1 MLRNATLGSARGR
14 GARPPAGPAPMP
26 ATATTTTAHITAFY
40 TTVGT
45 AAKTTLA
52 LLLAAAL
59 ALSLGLIGSQSA
71 AADTAP
77 ADPASPATP
86 VTVSADGLPTAQING
101 VAWTQVIIGNTV
113 FVGGNFTEARPAG
126 AAAGTGSVPRNNIL
140 AYNLTTGELLTT
152 FTPSFNGEV
161 TALAASPDGSRL
173 YVGGAFT
180 AYNGST
186 VWRAVALNPANG
198 ALITSFLPRM
208 SASVRSIVAT
218 STTVYLGGL
227 FNAVGSVTR
236 DKLAA
241 VSASNAALLPWNPV
255 ASGGRVNAM
264 TLSPDGASMV
274 VGGAFTSINGSS
286 NPGYGVAK
294 VDTSL
299 GAVLPFKI
307 NNIARNGGTTGA
319 ITTLASDGVNVYG
332 AGYTFGRSSTLEGMF
347 SVTWTDDS
355 TNWLEDCHGDT
366 YSIQPLGDA
375 IYLAGHA
382 HFCGNIGAF
391 PQAEPWQFN
400 RGIAFSK
407 KATGTVTAESHGY
420 TDFAGNPSP
429 SLLTWFPILD
439 AGTFT
444 GQDQGAWTV
453 SGNNDYIVMAGEFTT
468 INNQPQQG
476 LTRFPRTGLSPNLR
490 GPRLSG
496 VNSNPTLSS
505 PAAGTVR
512 VRWQANWDQDNENLT
527 YEVRRN
533 GAVISTVKQA
543 STFWKRPGMTFL
555 DTGLTAGQSYGY
567 RIYAR
572 DAFGNE
578 SRSETVTI
586 TVPGSVTAPGS
597 YAQQVLADKPGNYWR
612 LGETGGAT
620 GVDLAGKD
628 DLIVRPGVSFGA
640 AGAVTADS
648 DTAATFNATTDG
660 VAASPTLSLRPQVF
674 STEAW
679 FRTNTTQGGEII
691 GYGNSQTGV
700 SADFDRNVYMDNNG
714 RIYFGV
720 RPTGSSGTGARI
732 TVNTTKSFNDNQWHH
747 VVATLGPNGMQLFL
761 DGVVLA
767 GRTDTTSAWPI
778 DGFWRIGG
786 DNLTSWPNRPTS
798 RYLNGQ
804 IDDVAIYP
812 TVLPLSRVQ
821 AHFVAS
827 GRTVNAPPAPP
838 VAGFTSTVNGLTA
851 SVDGTTSSDAN
862 GPIAAYAWDF
872 GDGGSGTGVTAQHTY
887 AAGGTYTVRL
897 TVTDNTGNTAS
908 VVHTVTVV
916 APPAN
921 VAPTAAFTSTAS
933 NLAVTFNGSGSADP
947 DGTVT
952 GYAWDFGDAST
963 GTGATASHTYANAG
977 SYTVSLTVTDDD
989 GATGTASRTVS
1000 VTAPASNTVVA
1011 ADAFGRTVTGGFGTA
1026 DTGGAW
1032 TVSGGSTSFAVN
1044 NGSGAVTLGAAG
1056 ASRSGFLNSVS
1067 TAAFDGT
1074 VTVSAD
1080 KIADGGGMFA
1090 SLLGRRANNNDYRA
1104 KVKVGSN
1111 GAVSL
1116 YLTRVINNAETTV
1129 AGPLAIAGLTMA
1141 ANDPLMIRLSLTGT
1155 APTALSAKVWRAS
1168 AAEPAAWQLSA
1179 SDSTPELQVA
1189 GGAGLVGYLSGSS
1202 TNFPVVLRFDTLAV
1216 KIP

>member
-1 MLRNATLGSARGR
+1 MLRNATLGSALGK
-14 GARPPAGPAPMP
+14 GARPPAGPAPTQAP
-26 ATATTTTAHITAFY
+26 ATTRTVHTTA
-40 TTVGT
+40 GT
-45 AAKTTLA
+45 AAKKLLA
-52 LLLAAAL
+52 LLLAAAV
-59 ALSLGLIGSQSA
+59 ALSLGLLGSRPA
-71 AADTAP
+71 TADTAP
-77 ADPASPATP
+77 ANPASPATP

-101 VAWTQVIIGNTV
+101 VAWAQVIIGNTV

-126 AAAGTGSVPRNNIL
+126 AAAGTGTVPRNNIL
-140 AYNLTTGELLTT
+140 AYNLTTGALLTT

-186 VWRAVALNPANG
+186 VWRAVALNPATG

-255 ASGGRVNAM
+255 AAGGRVNAM

-286 NPGYGVAK
+286 SPGYGVAK
-294 VDTSL
+294 VNTST
-299 GAVLPFKI
+299 GALLPFQI
-307 NNIARNGGTTGA
+307 NTIVRNGGSTGS
-319 ITTLASDGVNVYG
+319 ITTLASDGVYVYG
-332 AGYTFGRSSTLEGMF
+332 AGYSFGKSSTLEGMF
-347 SVTWTDDS
+347 SVKWADDS

-366 YSIQPLGDA
+366 YAIQPLGDA

-391 PQAEPWQFN
+391 PQSEPWQFN

-407 KATGTVTAESHGY
+407 QATGTVTAESHGY

-429 SLLTWFPILD
+429 SVLTWFPILNS
-439 AGTFT
+439 GTFT
-444 GQDQGAWTV
+444 GQDQGAWSV
-453 SGNNDYIVMAGEFTT
+453 SGNADYIVMAGEFTT

-496 VNSNPTLSS
+496 VNFNPTLSS

-555 DTGLTAGQSYGY
+555 DTGLTAGQSFGY
-567 RIYAR
+567 RIFAR

-578 SRSETVTI
+578 ARSETVTI
-586 TVPGSVTAPGS
+586 TVPGSVKASGS

-640 AGAVTADS
+640 AGAVTTDS

-660 VAASPTLSLRPQVF
+660 VASSPTLSSRPQVF
-674 STEAW
+674 SAEAW

-700 SADFDRNVYMDNNG
+700 SADYDRNVYMDNTG
-714 RIYFGV
+714 RINFGV
-720 RPTGSSGTGARI
+720 RPTGTSGTASRI
-732 TVNTTKSFNDNQWHH
+732 TVNTTTSFNDNQWHH
-747 VVATLGPNGMQLFL
+747 VVATLGPTGMQLFL
-761 DGVVLA
+761 DGVLAA

-827 GRTVNAPPAPP
+827 GRTVNAPPANP
-838 VAGFTSTVNGLTA
+838 VAGFTSTANGLTA
-851 SVDGTTSSDAN
+851 SVDGTISSDAN
-862 GPIAAYAWDF
+862 GPIAAYAWAF
-872 GDGGSGTGVTAQHTY
+872 GDGGAGTGVTAQHTY

-897 TVTDNTGNTAS
+897 TVTDNTGNTATVVRS
-908 VVHTVTVV
+908 VAVV

-921 VAPTAAFTSTAS
+921 VAPTAAFTPTAT
-933 NLAVTFNGSGSADP
+933 NLAVSFNGSGSSDP
-947 DGTVT
+947 DGTIAK
-952 GYAWDFGDAST
+952 YAWDFGDGGT
-963 GTGATASHTYANAG
+963 GTGATASHTYAGAG
-977 SYTVSLTVTDDD
+977 SYTATLKVTDDD
-989 GATGTASRTVS
+989 GATGTISRVVTVQ
-1000 VTAPASNTVVA
+1000 APPSNTVVA

-1032 TVSGGSTSFAVN
+1032 TLSGGNTNFAVN
-1044 NGSGAVTLGAAG
+1044 SGSGAVTLGAAG
-1056 ASRSGFLNSVS
+1056 ASRSGFLNAVS

-1090 SLLGRRANNNDYRA
+1090 SLLGRRLNNNDYRA
-1104 KVKVGSN
+1104 KIKVGSN

-1141 ANDPLMIRLSLTGT
+1141 VNDPVTIRLSLTGT
-1155 APTALSAKVWRAS
+1155 APTVLSAKVWRAS

-1179 SDSTPELQVA
+1179 NDSTAGLQAA
-1189 GGAGLVGYLSGSS
+1189 GGAGLVGYLTASS
-1202 TNFPVVLRFDTLAV
+1202 TNVPVVLRFDTFSV